1 MTEPGTPF
9 RDGPH
14 PASDPVRKKVAVIGA
29 GAAGLMAAGCAAANG
44 HLVTVLEKGRRPGQ
58 KLLIT
63 GKGRCNVTNRCD
75 TDTFMANVPGN
86 GRFLYSCY
94 GKFPA
99 DAIMAFFEDLG
110 VPLKVERGNRV
121 FPESDRASDI
131 VGALV
136 RHAESSGAVIHCHR
150 AVKGVETEDGR
161 VAGIR
166 YRDDRFEAFDAV
178 IVATG
183 GISYPA
189 TGSTGDGYLFAAATG
204 HAIQPPKPSL
214 VPLETVEDW
223 VEEASGLT
231 LKNIS
236 VRFEDSKGK
245 TAYTEF
251 GDLLI
256 AHFGVSGPVILSA
269 SRHLHKDNF
278 KGYKLHVDL
287 KPALDAETLD
297 RRVQRDFNEF
307 PNRAYRNILTG
318 LLPAGLIPVLVKETG
333 IPGDKP
339 VHQITK
345 AERALLV
352 SGLKDL
358 VLTIKGA
365 RPVEEAIVTAGGVS
379 VKDVNPATMESK
391 KVAGLYFAGEVLD
404 VDAYTGGYNLTI
416 AFVTGRC
423 AGMSVG

>member
-1 MTEPGTPF
+1 
-9 RDGPH
+9 
-14 PASDPVRKKVAVIGA
+14 
-29 GAAGLMAAGCAAANG
+29 MAAGCAAANG
-44 HLVTVLEKGRRPGQ
+44 HDVTVLEKGRRPGQ

-99 DAIMAFFEDLG
+99 EAIMAFFEDLG

-121 FPESDRASDI
+121 FPASDRASDI
-131 VGALV
+131 VDALV

-150 AVKGVETEDGR
+150 SVKGVETEDGR
-161 VAGIR
+161 VVGVR
-166 YRDDRFEAFDAV
+166 YADDRVEAFDAV

-189 TGSTGDGYLFAAATG
+189 TGSTGDGYRFAEATG
-204 HAIQPPKPSL
+204 HAVLAPKPSL

-223 VEEASGLT
+223 VAEASGLT

-236 VRFEDSKGK
+236 VRFVDAKGK
-245 TAYTEF
+245 TVYTEF

-256 AHFGVSGPVILSA
+256 THFGVSGPVILSA

-287 KPALDAETLD
+287 KPALDEETLD
-297 RRVQRDFNEF
+297 RRVQRDFGEF
-307 PNRAYRNILTG
+307 PNRAFRNILSG
-318 LLPAGLIPVLVKETG
+318 LLPAGLIPVMVAESG
-333 IPGDKP
+333 ISGDKP
-339 VHQITK
+339 VHQVTK
-345 AERALLV
+345 AERAELV
-352 SGLKDL
+352 TRLKDL
-358 VLTIKGA
+358 VLTVKGA
-365 RPVEEAIVTAGGVS
+365 RPVAEAIITAGGVS
-379 VKDVNPATMESK
+379 VKDVNPSTMESK
-391 KVAGLYFAGEVLD
+391 KVNGLYFAGEVLD
-404 VDAYTGGYNLTI
+404 VDAYTGGFNLTI
-416 AFVTGRC
+416 AFATGRC
-423 AGMSVG
+423 AGLSVE